1 MLKGAQDARLDPLK
15 CAQGSLPGT
24 TTVRCILGNIG
35 RDALMASED
44 DIRLKGK
51 FAEQASFNP
60 LIFEKIMTL
69 VENGMTLM
77 KACEAISEMD
87 GVQVSTGLVRHWA
100 KTSPERMERYIR
112 AQEDKLEAWAEQIV
126 IISDDRADDVMKDKQ
141 GNVLLDGRGNP
152 VVDHENIQRSKLRVE
167 ARKWLLSK
175 LRPDIY
181 GERLAVTATQ
191 THKVI
196 PVTQEEI
203 DDAQRKWLEQH
214 APDAMLP
221 KSIN

>member
-1 MLKGAQDARLDPLK
+1 
-15 CAQGSLPGT
+15 
-24 TTVRCILGNIG
+24 
-35 RDALMASED
+35 MASEE

-51 FAEQASFNP
+51 FSEKASFDP
-60 LIFEKIMTL
+60 LLYEKILTL
-69 VENGMTLM
+69 VEKGMPLI
-77 KACEAISEMD
+77 KACEAVSEMD
-87 GVQVSTGLVRHWA
+87 NVQISCGLVRYWA
-100 KTSPERMERYIR
+100 KSSPEHMTRYIR
-112 AQEDKLEAWAEQIV
+112 AQEDKLEAWAEQVV

-175 LRPDIY
+175 LRPDVY

-196 PVTQEEI
+196 PVTQAEIEE
-203 DDAQRKWLEQH
+203 AQRQWLEEFGHKDDKQD
-214 APDAMLP
+214 PPL
-221 KSIN
+221 KSIT

>member
-1 MLKGAQDARLDPLK
+1 MSATHMPPD
-15 CAQGSLPGT
+15 
-24 TTVRCILGNIG
+24 
-35 RDALMASED
+35 EE

-51 FAEQASFNP
+51 FSEKASFDP
-60 LIFEKIMTL
+60 LIFEKILTL
-69 VENGMTLM
+69 VENGMTLL

-87 GVQVSTGLVRHWA
+87 DVRVTPGLMRFWA
-100 KTSPERMERYIR
+100 KSSKETMLRYIR
-112 AQEDKLEAWAEQIV
+112 AQEDKLEAWAEQVV
-126 IISDDRADDVMKDKQ
+126 IISDDRGDDVMKDKQ

-175 LRPDIY
+175 LKPDVY

-196 PVTQEEI
+196 PVTQQEIEE
-203 DDAQRKWLEQH
+203 AQRQWLEEFGHKEQD
-214 APDAMLP
+214 PPL

>member
-1 MLKGAQDARLDPLK
+1 
-15 CAQGSLPGT
+15 
-24 TTVRCILGNIG
+24 
-35 RDALMASED
+35 MASEE

-51 FAEQASFNP
+51 FSEKASFDP
-60 LIFEKIMTL
+60 LIFEKILTL
-69 VENGMTLM
+69 VENGMTLL

-87 GVQVSTGLVRHWA
+87 DVKVSPGLVRFWA
-100 KTSPERMERYIR
+100 KSSAETMSRYIR
-112 AQEDKLEAWAEQIV
+112 AQEDKLEAWAEQV
-126 IISDDRADDVMKDKQ
+126 VTISDDRSDDVMKDKQ
-141 GNVLLDGRGNP
+141 GAVLLDGRGNP

-175 LRPDIY
+175 LRPDVY

-203 DDAQRKWLEQH
+203 EDAQRKWLEKH
-214 APDAMLP
+214 APDVTLP